1 MAKLKKRA
9 PMKASGGL
17 QRNFQQVYD
26 DLNDIINSVNSFETV
41 LQDNEGKPGDI
52 RVIKDQDQTSTNYY
66 LEFKTDDGWI
76 RLTGELIS
84 ES

>member
-52 RVIKDQDQTSTNYY
+52 RVIKEQSGATNTYY
-66 LEFKTDDGWI
+66 LQVKTDDGWMEI
-76 RLTGELIS
+76 EGSLVG
-84 ES
+84 

>member
-9 PMKASGGL
+9 PMKAPGGL

-26 DLNDIINSVNSFETV
+26 DLNDIVNSVNSFETA

-52 RVIKDQDQTSTNYY
+52 KISKKQQTDGTQKYFINV
-66 LEFKTDDGWI
+66 KTDAGWVEI
-76 RLTGELIS
+76 EGTLVG
-84 ES
+84 